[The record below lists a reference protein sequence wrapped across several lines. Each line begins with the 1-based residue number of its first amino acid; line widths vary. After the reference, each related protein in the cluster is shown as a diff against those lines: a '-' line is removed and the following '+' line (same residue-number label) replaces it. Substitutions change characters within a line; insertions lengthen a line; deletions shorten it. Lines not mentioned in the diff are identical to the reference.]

1 MAEEGFSG
9 FTDSEIHEQ
18 RVITYTKVI
27 QNTENDIE
35 VLESASSKFLFF
47 YSLNLQYNCE
57 FCKCMLKCSLLRLTA

>member
-35 VLESASSKFLFF
+35 VLESASSKFFF
-47 YSLNLQYNCE
+47 YSLNLQ
-57 FCKCMLKCSLLRLTA
+57 L